1 MSQLNLSDLQQ
12 TDLHQL
18 DVVARYSAFA
28 PVYDESVTQWGYQ
41 CYRTASQLLQ
51 PYVTPEQPILDAGCG
66 TGLVG
71 QALQS
76 LGYQQLV
83 GIDISPDMLQ
93 RAVQTGYYRQ
103 LLEQDL
109 SQLPYPFADH
119 AFAAVTCIGV
129 FSLIADPRPILQEFW
144 RLIRPGGYL
153 VFTQQ
158 AALFTKYDYENI
170 LQQFEQQ
177 GLFSRISIS
186 EPVVYLPQRAGYEDR
201 TVIYCLYQ
209 INKDE

>member
-103 LLEQDL
+103 LLFKPA
-109 SQLPYPFADH
+109 SLPLCRPCLCCRH
-119 AFAAVTCIGV
+119 LHRGV
-129 FSLIADPRPILQEFW
+129 FPDRRSQADLARILAFNPSRWVFGVYPASCLIH
-144 RLIRPGGYL
+144 
-153 VFTQQ
+153 
-158 AALFTKYDYENI
+158 
-170 LQQFEQQ
+170 
-177 GLFSRISIS
+177 
-186 EPVVYLPQRAGYEDR
+186 
-201 TVIYCLYQ
+201 Q
-209 INKDE
+209 I